1 MRLILVRHGQTD
13 FHDPKRAQGH
23 LEVPLNATG
32 KVQAALLAKQ
42 YEGIEIDRLIA
53 SPLGRAQETARALGR
68 PIETRPEVRERSYGE
83 WEGSAF
89 GEVNEKIAALG
100 RAEGTDDLRG
110 RPPGG
115 ESFADV
121 WERTRP
127 FVDELLGYEGTT
139 MVVSHGGALAV
150 MVAQL
155 ISGTLETV
163 HSLHFYNCSTTQLE
177 RRDDGHVLL
186 HCVSVPVPGDPAL
199 P

>member
-23 LEVPLNATG
+23 SEIPLNATG
-32 KVQAALLAKQ
+32 RAQAQLLAKQ
-42 YEGIEIDRLIA
+42 YEGVQIDRLIA
-53 SPLGRAQETARALGR
+53 SPLGRAQETAKALGR

-83 WEGSAF
+83 WEGGPF

-100 RAEGTDDLRG
+100 RAEGTDDLRA

-121 WERTRP
+121 WARTLP
-127 FVDELLGYEGTT
+127 FVNEILQDEGTT
-139 MVVSHGGALAV
+139 MVVSHGGALAA
-150 MVAQL
+150 MVSQL
-155 ISGTLETV
+155 INGSLETI

-177 RRDDGHVLL
+177 RREDGHVLL

>member
-1 MRLILVRHGQTD
+1 MRHGQTD

-23 LEVPLNATG
+23 TDVPLNATG
-32 KVQAALLAKQ
+32 KSQAELLARQ
-42 YEGIEIDRLIA
+42 YEGVQIDRLIA

-68 PIETRPEVRERSYGE
+68 PIETRAEVRERSYGE
-83 WEGSAF
+83 WEGGAF

-100 RAEGTDDLRG
+100 RSEGTDPLRA

-121 WERTRP
+121 WIRTRT
-127 FVDELLGYEGTT
+127 FVDELLAGEGTT
-139 MVVSHGGALAV
+139 MVIAHGGSIAV

-155 ISGTLETV
+155 VHGTLETV

-177 RRDDGHVLL
+177 RRPDGHVLL

-199 P
+199 Q